1 VEIRLVRERDL
12 PAVEEIERKSFTDPW
27 SKLSFQQS
35 LLDPSCLFL
44 VAEDRGK
51 VVGYAL
57 AWVVLGE
64 LHIGNLAVRP
74 ERRREGIGRGLL
86 AEIVNQGVERGC
98 KLVSLELRESNQIA
112 LSLYTQE
119 GFKLIGVRRNYY
131 RQPREDA
138 LVMIKELGD
147 GVV

>member
-1 VEIRLVRERDL
+1 M
-12 PAVEEIERKSFTDPW
+12 PAVEEIERKSFTQPW

-44 VAEDRGK
+44 VAEDRGE

-74 ERRREGIGRGLL
+74 EKRRKGIGRGLL
-86 AEIVNQGVERGC
+86 AEIVKQGVERGC

-112 LSLYTQE
+112 LSLYAQE
-119 GFKLIGVRRNYY
+119 GFKLIGVRRDYY